1 MLQTIKN
8 QLLREEQ
15 TQYESHI
22 SANVSEHGKLQRR
35 VAEEEWKAGQRFSY
49 MK

>member
-8 QLLREEQ
+8 HLLREEQ

-22 SANVSEHGKLQRR
+22 SANVSEHGKLQR
-35 VAEEEWKAGQRFSY
+35 VAEEEWMAGQRFSY